1 MERPMA
7 VKESVKKGPG
17 RDSGGRFA
25 PGCKGGPGRPKGS
38 ANSLLIQ
45 ARQWVE
51 EKGLPMMIAAAE
63 SGDMDAA
70 RLLVTLA
77 MPKLKPTAP
86 PLECLKDMPIPERG
100 KDMGAV
106 AVFLLNKLREG
117 QIAVSDAFEVY
128 KLAEKAMQAQSRAKG
143 PFFELDG
150 I

>member
-1 MERPMA
+1 MNTK
-7 VKESVKKGPG
+7 KETVLNGAG

-38 ANSLLIQ
+38 TNNLLIQ

-63 SGDMDAA
+63 GGDMDAA

-77 MPKLKPTAP
+77 MPKVKPVAP
-86 PLECLKDMPIPERG
+86 PLECLKDMPVPERG
-100 KDMGAV
+100 KDMAAV
-106 AVFLLNKLREG
+106 AVFLLNQLRDG
-117 QIAVSDAFEVY
+117 QISVSDAASVY
-128 KLAEKAMQAQSRAKG
+128 ELANRAMQAQVSARD

>member
-1 MERPMA
+1 MSTQKNT
-7 VKESVKKGPG
+7 VKNGAD

-51 EKGLPMMIAAAE
+51 EKGLPLMIAAAE
-63 SGDMDAA
+63 GGDMDAA

-77 MPKLKPTAP
+77 MPKVKPVAP
-86 PLECLKDMPIPERG
+86 PLECLKDMPVPERG
-100 KDMGAV
+100 KDMAAV
-106 AVFLLNKLREG
+106 AVFLLNKLRDG
-117 QIAVSDAFEVY
+117 QIAVPDAFAVY
-128 KLAEKAMQAQSRAKG
+128 ELAEKAMQAQSSARSRLID
-143 PFFELDG
+143 LDE